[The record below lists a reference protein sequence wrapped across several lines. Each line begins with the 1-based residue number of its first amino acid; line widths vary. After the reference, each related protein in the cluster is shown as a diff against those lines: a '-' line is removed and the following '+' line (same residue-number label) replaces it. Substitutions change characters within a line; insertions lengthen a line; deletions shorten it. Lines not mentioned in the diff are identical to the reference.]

1 MSPPAEYVLT
11 SGEINRCWTFAKRV
25 AATYETEA
33 KAASLANTVDNNT
46 RDKRERAWLYSRAAE
61 WGMCRMLNVDPI
73 KALDWNFEVD
83 RGFDFEWNGWFI
95 DVKASGANTPRL
107 IWPVTKAHLIDE
119 GNFDFMAL
127 CRVELPRITCLGF
140 IHRNLFADTATVSDG
155 LDGLV
160 RGTPWVHA
168 RDLTPLSEFAAMPAS

>member
-1 MSPPAEYVLT
+1 MSLSAEYVLT
-11 SGEINRCWTFAKRV
+11 SAEIDRCWSFAKKV
-25 AATYETEA
+25 AATYETAA

-61 WGMCRMLNVDPI
+61 WGICRMLSANPI
-73 KALDWNFEVD
+73 HSLDWSYEVD

-95 DVKASGANTPRL
+95 DVKASTAKTPRL

-127 CRVELPRITCLGF
+127 CRVELPRIYCVGF
-140 IHRNLFADTATVSDG
+140 IHRNSFMDHAEVSDG

-160 RGTPWVHA
+160 RGTPWVHS
-168 RDLTPLSEFAAMPAS
+168 RNLTPLAEFAAMPAT